1 MLLTVPAI
9 ARDAAFGNTSLAH
22 LPNIDQSPAPGTA
35 VRMFP
40 KNGTKSMAIKK
51 FDLCSSIWAPCKELR
66 GGMPERDLDALAP
79 YWTVLPSARTVLF
92 QSAGRPDCAQLRL
105 PLTARVGTR

>member
-1 MLLTVPAI
+1 MLLTVSAI
-9 ARDAAFGNTSLAH
+9 ARDAAFGNTSLAQ

-51 FDLCSSIWAPCKELR
+51 SDLCSSIWASCNKLR
-66 GGMPERDLDALAP
+66 GMPERDLDALAP
-79 YWTVLPSARTVLF
+79 YWSVLPSARTVLF

-105 PLTARVGTR
+105 PLAARVGTR